1 MQEISIKNLT
11 QQLEIIQLQEKIS
24 GNHSDIAVKFFS
36 PTKDELSFYQLSDE
50 SPDMYV
56 IINFVNLDK
65 RTDTIITLN
74 QLIDKL
80 KNLGAEYQD
89 TYIDF
94 IDQRIDND
102 SMDLGPVSFENNE
115 VLIQFIEWSGRK

>member
-24 GNHSDIAVKFFS
+24 GNHSDIPVKFFS